1 MESED
6 PDGNTDSAPNHDLS
20 LIPEKQYERCQEV
33 AEDQAHAHPPP
44 TIKAAV
50 KILFTYVIP
59 EGFLRYVGTVNQEIL
74 RKANVSPEYSE
85 GQHHAGDVIT
95 VRLFE
100 DTFQVAFAGKD
111 HSQNNN

>member
-6 PDGNTDSAPNHDLS
+6 PDGNTDSAPDHDLS

-44 TIKAAV
+44 TVKAAV

-59 EGFLRYVGTVNQEIL
+59 ESLLRYIGTVDQEIL
-74 RKANVSPEYSE
+74 RETDVGPEYSE
-85 GQHHAGDVIT
+85 GQHHAGDVIA
-95 VRLFE
+95 VRLFK
-100 DTFQVAFAGKD
+100 DTLEVALAG
-111 HSQNNN
+111 